1 MKVLID
7 KEVVAKIDDF
17 YTAAMSNHISLSEE
31 TVSAKK
37 QRLIAALR
45 SLVDYH
51 FVYPK
56 ARLKKEWIN
65 AGWQECIC
73 EDFHFAYEV
82 CLNETGETIIWIRD
96 AVHSLMYH

>member
-51 FVYPK
+51 FG
-56 ARLKKEWIN
+56 RRTESCRQ
-65 AGWQECIC
+65 AGSACSC
-73 EDFHFAYEV
+73 P
-82 CLNETGETIIWIRD
+82 CSETGSRSETRGSRPGED
-96 AVHSLMYH
+96 AFAG